1 MINWTSDWDLT
12 SIPGS
17 LLHSEAARRRVAK
30 RKQAGN
36 IKLETCPNC
45 KRQITSRQ
53 RRYACPLH
61 ISPKERR
68 ELGLPTRADALD
80 RLEAAI
86 AATPR
91 MGPGVWSV
99 KATGRSSVKLE
110 FNCYSEELAT
120 FAKQFEGKLGRP
132 IDDDDAI
139 HVVWHILGGNEILE
153 AAGLAAEYENHLL
166 DEGKRVNFFSIIPC
180 QD

>member
-1 MINWTSDWDLT
+1 MINWTSEWDLT
-12 SIPGS
+12 SIPDS
-17 LLHSEAARRRVAK
+17 LLHSEAARRRVGK

-36 IKLETCPNC
+36 IKLETCPVC

-68 ELGLPTRADALD
+68 KLGLPTRTDALD

-86 AATPR
+86 VSTPK

-99 KATGRSSVKLE
+99 KATGRSSVMLE
-110 FNCYSEELAT
+110 FNCHSEELAA
-120 FAKQFEGKLGRP
+120 FAKQFEEKLGRP

-139 HVVWHILGGNEILE
+139 PIVWHFLGGDEILE
-153 AAGLAAEYENHLL
+153 TAGLAGEYENHSLNDGEML
-166 DEGKRVNFFSIIPC
+166 NFFAIIPC